1 MRQAVLA
8 VGLAVAGLMTAAPA
22 NAAACGTGYACFY
35 FGPGGTGRV
44 VATHSET
51 WHNLPPLHDNVTV
64 IVNNQARGDDACVA
78 AGPNGTGRTFCVD
91 GGDSRPVPQDLIAR
105 SIRG

>member
-51 WHNLPPLHDNVTV
+51 WHNLPPLHDN
-64 IVNNQARGDDACVA
+64 A
-78 AGPNGTGRTFCVD
+78 
-91 GGDSRPVPQDLIAR
+91 SRPDPTEPAGRSASTAGTRAR
-105 SIRG
+105 CRRT